1 MKEFLRL
8 EFFGS
13 DDPKHKVLKDCL
25 LRMDWF
31 SFGVPTPPIDIEYGF
46 VRAILYLPRF
56 DSSYYYLYNEM
67 ETGIYIKVDNK
78 ITKEQDLRPIRG
90 YDIPLLYEIIV
101 TMKYYFKN
109 ILAQQ

>member
-13 DDPKHKVLKDCL
+13 GDPKLKVLKSCL

-31 SFGVPTPPIDIEYGF
+31 SFGVPTPPVDTEYGF
-46 VRAILYLPRF
+46 VRAIFYLPRF
-56 DSSYYYLYNEM
+56 DGAYSYLFDEW
-67 ETGIYIKVDNK
+67 ETGIYIKVDNR
-78 ITKEQDLRPIRG
+78 ITREQDLRPIMDD
-90 YDIPLLYEIIV
+90 DIPLLYEIIV

-109 ILAQQ
+109 ILA